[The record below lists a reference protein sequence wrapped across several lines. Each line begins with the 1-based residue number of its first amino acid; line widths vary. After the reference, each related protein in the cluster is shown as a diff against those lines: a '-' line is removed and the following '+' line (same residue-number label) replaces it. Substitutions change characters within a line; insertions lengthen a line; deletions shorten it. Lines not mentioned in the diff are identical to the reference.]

1 MKKIQLDS
9 GLQLEIDEKVISN
22 NMELLD
28 DLADLDSGDAGA
40 ISRVV
45 NRMLSKEQKK
55 KLYNH
60 LRVDGVVPVDAVARS
75 ISEIFTKFGDKG
87 KNS

>member
-60 LRVDGVVPVDAVARS
+60 LRVDGVVPVDAVARA